1 MSTAAKSPNSKVSPA
16 DIIDVRIVEE
26 QEDGEPPLVAEYPA
40 PARDSL
46 VDDYD
51 YDTTNNTSLTPFEHA
66 AQSLYD
72 ELRKAYNL
80 DPTGKMRAVAVV
92 VTEDQ
97 GKTWVVKADSTEGQ
111 IYRDKEQWSKVYV
124 ESEVVKTKEA
134 YQQKHRDTSNNNKA
148 SPV

>member
-1 MSTAAKSPNSKVSPA
+1 MSASQSPNSKVNPG

-26 QEDGEPPLVAEYPA
+26 EEENPVLVAEFPA

-46 VDDYD
+46 VDVG
-51 YDTTNNTSLTPFEHA
+51 TNTSLTPFEQA

-80 DPTGKMRAVAVV
+80 DPTGKMRTVAVV
-92 VTEDQ
+92 VSDDM
-97 GKTWVVKADSTEGQ
+97 GKTWVVKADSTETQ
-111 IYRDKEQWSKVYV
+111 VYKDQEQWSKVYV
-124 ESEVVKTKEA
+124 ESEVVKTKQA
-134 YQQKHRDTSNNNKA
+134 YQQKRTDNKA